1 MINEERYVLAEF
13 KRRLVNQYN
22 KAEKYSN
29 RKDVLLEA
37 LVTLAAIEA
46 DVVLGEDFETEPEPA
61 YENDEEGEA

>member
-37 LVTLAAIEA
+37 LVTLASIEA
-46 DVVLGEDFETEPEPA
+46 DMVLGEEVADEGLTFQ
-61 YENDEEGEA
+61 DEEVE